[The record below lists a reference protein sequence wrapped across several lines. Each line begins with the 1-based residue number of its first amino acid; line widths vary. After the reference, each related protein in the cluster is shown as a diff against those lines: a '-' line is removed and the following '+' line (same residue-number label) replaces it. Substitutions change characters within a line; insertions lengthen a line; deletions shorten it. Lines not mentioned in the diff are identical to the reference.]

1 MVPEDLTCIIHTVIL
16 VIFFQTFPVH
26 IFQNSCNHVVLIIY
40 PDFLKPSVINVTYAC
55 NNKKSG
61 NTVNMNH
68 TQWLMTLLMA
78 LVMKIYHLFNNP
90 HITGYLDSI
99 FLLCYYEGN
108 KYCNVCFFMHIDSSR
123 VLTVFLGENST
134 KEISG

>member
-1 MVPEDLTCIIHTVIL
+1 
-16 VIFFQTFPVH
+16 
-26 IFQNSCNHVVLIIY
+26 
-40 PDFLKPSVINVTYAC
+40 
-55 NNKKSG
+55 
-61 NTVNMNH
+61 
-68 TQWLMTLLMA
+68 MA

-134 KEISG
+134 KEVSGQKFVNLFLMIFDVKGPICFQVSLTSLEIKGGFIRCKGSCM